1 MKDKEKEQER
11 NKLLNELGN
20 NLTPAQTLYSS
31 VEDLKKI
38 KENQKFSSNIDQKLK
53 NSTSV
58 FELEK
63 NNPYL
68 KEKEDKIDNRI
79 LSDKALEKARS
90 FIREKEGFDENA
102 YQDTGGVWTIGYGH
116 TKNVKAGDK
125 ITKEQANEY
134 FKEDL
139 KEHIDSLKHVK
150 VKLSENEKAA
160 LSSLIYNIGGTKF
173 YNSDLLK
180 KLNAGDKEGAA
191 SEFDKWIYDNGKIQK
206 GLLNRRKAEK
216 ELFLLQD

>member
-1 MKDKEKEQER
+1 MDYR
-11 NKLLNELGN
+11 L
-20 NLTPAQTLYSS
+20 
-31 VEDLKKI
+31 
-38 KENQKFSSNIDQKLK
+38 
-53 NSTSV
+53 
-58 FELEK
+58 
-63 NNPYL
+63 
-68 KEKEDKIDNRI
+68 
-79 LSDKALEKARS
+79 
-90 FIREKEGFDENA
+90 
-102 YQDTGGVWTIGYGH
+102 WTY
-116 TKNVKAGDK
+116 KNVKAGDK
-125 ITKEQANEY
+125 VTKEQANEY

-191 SEFDKWIYDNGKIQK
+191 SEFGKWIYDNGKIQK